1 MMFGALGV
9 AGGTMTIIRDEL
21 VDRMGGN
28 SPPDSPKSKVDKRAF
43 RTAGA
48 KGPPAPSRWIRS
60 LDSYDRQQ
68 PREYAVTRFG

>member
-1 MMFGALGV
+1 MA
-9 AGGTMTIIRDEL
+9 TTRDEL
-21 VDRMGGN
+21 VDRIGA
-28 SPPDSPKSKVDKRAF
+28 SAPPDSGKLKVDKRAL